1 MTAESNFADKLAL
14 QELCAKYSRAVD
26 RRDFDLL
33 RSLYAEDSTDEHG
46 SMFAGGGDDFVDY
59 VSRTVTRFESTSH
72 YIVNTLFAVDGD
84 RAEGE
89 IYKINYHRT
98 FPPERIE
105 IITGSRSHDR
115 YAKRDGVWKF
125 TYRGIVLDWAR
136 QTPVD
141 DAAYTHF
148 AAGSPPGQP
157 DATDLSYARLSLF
170 MRGVL

>member
-1 MTAESNFADKLAL
+1 MTVDPTVADKLAL

-26 RRDFDLL
+26 RRDFELL
-33 RSLYAEDSTDEHG
+33 RSLYHPDSTDEHG
-46 SMFAGGGDDFVDY
+46 GMFAGAGGDFVDY
-59 VSRTVTRFESTSH
+59 VSRTVIQFESTSH
-72 YIVNTLFAVDGD
+72 YILNMLFAVDGNK
-84 RAEGE
+84 AEGE
-89 IYKINYHRT
+89 VYKINYHRT
-98 FPPERIE
+98 KPPERME

-115 YAKRDGVWKF
+115 YEKRDGVWKF
-125 TYRGIVLDWAR
+125 MYRGITLDWAR

-157 DATDLSYARLSLF
+157 DETDLSYARLSMF

>member
-1 MTAESNFADKLAL
+1 MSVDPTLADKMAL
-14 QELCAKYSRAVD
+14 QELCMKYSRAVD

-46 SMFAGGGDDFVDY
+46 GMFAGSGGDFVDY
-59 VSRTVTRFESTSH
+59 VSRTVTQFESTAH
-72 YIVNTLFAVDGD
+72 YVVNMLFAVDGD

-89 IYKINYHRT
+89 VYKVNYHRT
-98 FPPERIE
+98 RPPERME

-115 YAKRDGVWKF
+115 YAKRNGVWKF

-136 QTPVD
+136 QAPAD
-141 DAAYTHF
+141 DAAYAHF
-148 AAGSPPGQP
+148 AAGSAPGQP
-157 DATDLSYARLSLF
+157 DETDLSYARLSMF

>member
-1 MTAESNFADKLAL
+1 MSVDPYLADKFAL

-26 RRDFDLL
+26 RRDFELL
-33 RSLYAEDSTDEHG
+33 RSLYHPDSTDEHG
-46 SMFAGGGDDFVDY
+46 NMFAGEGGDFVAY
-59 VSRTVTRFESTSH
+59 VSRTVTQFESTSH
-72 YIVNTLFAVDGD
+72 YITNMLFAVDGNT
-84 RAEGE
+84 AEGE

-98 FPPERIE
+98 KPPERME
-105 IITGSRSHDR
+105 IVTGSRSHDR
-115 YAKRDGVWKF
+115 YEKRDGVWKF
-125 TYRGIVLDWAR
+125 LYRGITLDWAR

-157 DATDLSYARLSLF
+157 DGTDLSYARLSMF

>member
-1 MTAESNFADKLAL
+1 MSVDPYLADKFAL

-26 RRDFDLL
+26 RRDFALL
-33 RSLYAEDSTDEHG
+33 RSLYHEDSTDEHG
-46 SMFAGGGDDFVDY
+46 SMFAGDGGDFVDY
-59 VSRTVTRFESTSH
+59 VSRTVTQFESTAH
-72 YIVNTLFAVDGD
+72 YITNMLFVVEGD

-89 IYKINYHRT
+89 VYKINYHRT
-98 FPPERIE
+98 KPPERME

-115 YAKRDGVWKF
+115 YEKRNDVWKF
-125 TYRGIVLDWAR
+125 MYRGITLDWAR
-136 QTPVD
+136 QVPVD

-157 DATDLSYARLSLF
+157 DDTDLSYARLSMF